1 MGRGRRVALVSCNG
15 FNMEADEVCDPP
27 ALVGFDGV
35 AGVGKVEHKRAT
47 TEAPVSQHL
56 ILPQVQNLQKMT
68 MMYHFTCCISDYTS
82 GILLLIQ
89 QASSVQM
96 TKTDKTAVSLAKE
109 TNLRNIWEAGMYCSS
124 SILLFSGYQNHL
136 PLRTSTIEKSLASC
150 SRF

>member
-56 ILPQVQNLQKMT
+56 ILPQVQNLQNMT
-68 MMYHFTCCISDYTS
+68 TMYHFTCCISDYTS
-82 GILLLIQ
+82 RILLLLKSKRFSTY
-89 QASSVQM
+89 ASGFFSAN
-96 TKTDKTAVSLAKE
+96 DKTAVSLAKE
-109 TNLRNIWEAGMYCSS
+109 TNLRNIWEAGMYCPSF
-124 SILLFSGYQNHL
+124 ILLFSGNQNQKNNL
-136 PLRTSTIEKSLASC
+136 PLSVKY
-150 SRF
+150 

>member
-35 AGVGKVEHKRAT
+35 AGVGKVEHKRTT

-82 GILLLIQ
+82 RILLLLKSKRFSTY
-89 QASSVQM
+89 ASGFFSAN
-96 TKTDKTAVSLAKE
+96 DKTAVSLAKE
-109 TNLRNIWEAGMYCSS
+109 TNLRNIWEAGM
-124 SILLFSGYQNHL
+124 
-136 PLRTSTIEKSLASC
+136 
-150 SRF
+150 